1 VLAVLAEL
9 QPEESS
15 LPQGFVHQAE
25 EAFVPNPVVP
35 DPVVPAHQLSKRMQ
49 RGVSCVVLRRLSSR
63 VVLRRLSSQ
72 RLIFSFD
79 LGLEMCKTIRGTKNR
94 YELLSLGCDIG
105 YYNSAV

>member
-9 QPEESS
+9 QPEESPV
-15 LPQGFVHQAE
+15 PQGFVHQAE

-72 RLIFSFD
+72 RRVSVESVSSWCRGESVSCQCCVSFVSECLD
-79 LGLEMCKTIRGTKNR
+79 L
-94 YELLSLGCDIG
+94 D
-105 YYNSAV
+105 